1 MSEEKLYAVKND
13 EGKYWDFSDGSG
25 FWILDIPDCP
35 TTTSKEEAE
44 LVAKNQGSHAITL
57 VEEPKKVVLSKEQAK
72 IVEEANKYKF
82 PASYISMNTDDYDG
96 LEKLL
101 MNAYVNGY
109 TVAKKKKYLVYK
121 VLGGK
126 QKNKNVAQAYRSAV
140 FQNTI
145 TWSIQRRESLSTLS
159 PARFTESEIEHY
171 GLQGCDKEEVTGD
184 GMGC

>member
-1 MSEEKLYAVKND
+1 
-13 EGKYWDFSDGSG
+13 
-25 FWILDIPDCP
+25 
-35 TTTSKEEAE
+35 
-44 LVAKNQGSHAITL
+44 
-57 VEEPKKVVLSKEQAK
+57 
-72 IVEEANKYKF
+72 
-82 PASYISMNTDDYDG
+82 
-96 LEKLL
+96 
-101 MNAYVNGY
+101 
-109 TVAKKKKYLVYK
+109 KKYLVYK